1 MTGSVPFPPDY
12 KNRIKFILPQKENVQ
27 PSIED
32 RMVCQ
37 CRWKLRTVDQLEV
50 LQPNTDAAP

>member
-1 MTGSVPFPPDY
+1 MKDFVPFPPDY
-12 KNRIKFILPQKENVQ
+12 INRIKFILPQKENVQ

-37 CRWKLRTVDQLEV
+37 CRLKLQTVDELKA
-50 LQPNTDAAP
+50 LHPNTDARP